1 MGKIKSK
8 LMTGICGILLIAHGA
23 LLTLPNIAGAQWQ
36 QHFQAE
42 QIRQALERQQW
53 LQWQRQE
60 QMRQMYD
67 RQQWLQWQQQE
78 RLRQILQR

>member
-1 MGKIKSK
+1 MGRINKK
-8 LMTGICGILLIAHGA
+8 LVTGILGILLLLNGA
-23 LLTLPNIAGAQWQ
+23 IWTLPNIAVAQWQ
-36 QHFQAE
+36 QRFQAE